1 MSDEMVQEKTNPV
14 VVTAQ
19 VNGHEEG
26 QTIANATP
34 VSSTAAAGA
43 AATGEPAPAQ
53 HVAADTAEQP
63 ASAPADLSAPSAV
76 ATPTPSAVDDDE
88 AAFEKEMQ
96 ALDLGKQ
103 YDRSLQQLRENE
115 VITGTVMRVDRRE
128 GVLVDVGAKSEGIIR
143 PNELSRDSN
152 VNPED
157 IVKVGDK
164 IKVYVLEPENQDG
177 VPILSKKRADFEQAW
192 DKVQQAK
199 ETQEILQAMVTDR
212 VKGGL
217 VVDLGIRGFVP
228 ASHVGNGSLKT
239 NLDKYV
245 GQSIPLKVIEVD
257 KERRKVVLS
266 NKAAVEEERQT
277 RSQETKSSLTPG
289 QVRHGVVRRLT
300 NYGAFIDLGGIDGLL
315 HISEMSWTRINDPK
329 EVLREG
335 QELDVIVLKMDLEN
349 NRVSLG
355 LRQILPDPWAVIGE
369 RYKEGDVIKGTV
381 TRRVPFG
388 AFVQIEG
395 DVEGIIPNSEI
406 PRNRV
411 GKPGGDVV
419 QGEEVEI
426 KIIGM
431 RPEER
436 KMTLSLKALLPPEE
450 REPAPPR
457 EQREPREPRPGVAAE
472 SAPAREPAAAGGAPK
487 RERVGRGRE
496 GEEREDFRTF
506 VGRQDEPRFNQL
518 SEAFATAKRS
528 KRERRA
534 AEEEEDFDIN
544 SVELD
549 DVESAEQEKNQA
561 ETTKIETAKA
571 DEAQADE
578 AQAEEAKVEE
588 AAGEEVK
595 AEETP

>member
-1 MSDEMVQEKTNPV
+1 MSDEMVQEKTIPV
-14 VVTAQ
+14 GATEQ

-26 QTIANATP
+26 QPIANATP

-43 AATGEPAPAQ
+43 AATAEPAPAQ

-63 ASAPADLSAPSAV
+63 ASAPADLSAPSA
-76 ATPTPSAVDDDE
+76 ATPASSTMDDDA

-199 ETQEILQAMVTDR
+199 ETQEVLQAIVTDR

-245 GQSIPLKVIEVD
+245 GQSIALKVIEVD

-277 RSQETKSSLTPG
+277 RSQETKSSLTSG
-289 QVRHGVVRRLT
+289 QIRHGTVRRLT

-406 PRNRV
+406 PRNRG

-450 REPAPPR
+450 REPAPPPR
-457 EQREPREPRPGVAAE
+457 EPREPREPRPAVANE
-472 SAPAREPAAAGGAPK
+472 GAPAREPAATSAAPK

-544 SVELD
+544 SVELED
-549 DVESAEQEKNQA
+549 GETAEPEEEIQA
-561 ETTKIETAKA
+561 EIVQSENSLTENSLTEETSV
-571 DEAQADE
+571 ENTS
-578 AQAEEAKVEE
+578 VEE
-588 AAGEEVK
+588 AQSEK
-595 AEETP
+595 AL

>member
-1 MSDEMVQEKTNPV
+1 MSDEMVQEETNPV
-14 VVTAQ
+14 VATEL
-19 VNGHEEG
+19 NGHQEG
-26 QTIANATP
+26 QTSANATP
-34 VSSTAAAGA
+34 VSSTVAAGA
-43 AATGEPAPAQ
+43 AASGEPAPAQ
-53 HVAADTAEQP
+53 SITPADTRPAEVVASP
-63 ASAPADLSAPSAV
+63 APNAEE
-76 ATPTPSAVDDDE
+76 DDMD
-88 AAFEKEMQ
+88 AFAKEMQ
-96 ALDLGKQ
+96 ALQDMGKQ
-103 YDRSLQQLRENE
+103 YGQALQQLRENE

-152 VNPED
+152 LNPED

-177 VPILSKKRADFEQAW
+177 IPILSKKRADFEQAW
-192 DKVQQAK
+192 DRVQQAK
-199 ETQEILQAMVTDR
+199 ESEEILQAMVTER

-239 NLDKYV
+239 NLDRYV

-257 KERRKVVLS
+257 KDRRKVVLS
-266 NKAAVEEERQT
+266 NKAAVDEERL
-277 RSQETKSSLTPG
+277 RESQKTKASLSAG
-289 QVRHGVVRRLT
+289 QIRHGVVRRLT

-369 RYKEGDVIKGTV
+369 RYKEGDVISGTV

-388 AFVQIEG
+388 AFVQVEG
-395 DVEGIIPNSEI
+395 EVEGIIPNSEI
-406 PRNRV
+406 PRNRG
-411 GKPGGDVV
+411 GKPGGDVA
-419 QGEEVEI
+419 QGEIVEV
-426 KIIGM
+426 KVIGL

-450 REPAPPR
+450 REPERP
-457 EQREPREPRPGVAAE
+457 REPREPREPRAPGAAAGTE
-472 SAPAREPAAAGGAPK
+472 PAPAREPAAASAPPK
-487 RERVGRGRE
+487 RERSGRGRE
-496 GEEREDFRTF
+496 GDEREDYRTF

-518 SEAFATAKRS
+518 SEAFNAAKRS
-528 KRERRA
+528 KRERRV
-534 AEEEEDFDIN
+534 AEQEEDFDIN
-544 SVELD
+544 SVEL
-549 DVESAEQEKNQA
+549 E
-561 ETTKIETAKA
+561 
-571 DEAQADE
+571 DEE
-578 AQAEEAKVEE
+578 
-588 AAGEEVK
+588 
-595 AEETP
+595 